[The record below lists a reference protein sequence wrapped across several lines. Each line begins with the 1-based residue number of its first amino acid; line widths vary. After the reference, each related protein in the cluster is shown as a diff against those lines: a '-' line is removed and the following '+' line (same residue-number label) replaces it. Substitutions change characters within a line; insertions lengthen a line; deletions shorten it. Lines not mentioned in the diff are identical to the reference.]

1 MGKLKLIQYILIL
14 YIWNDIIMMQGGKW
28 NAIKTRRYGKLILAD
43 GWIFKN
49 QEGSHKNYV
58 HPIKQGNPEAIAKE
72 LDPEA
77 PMCKAF
83 VNMVP
88 VDVALYAK
96 EHFKKPVQKTL
107 TIPV

>member
-1 MGKLKLIQYILIL
+1 
-14 YIWNDIIMMQGGKW
+14 
-28 NAIKTRRYGKLILAD
+28 
-43 GWIFKN
+43 
-49 QEGSHKNYV
+49 
-58 HPIKQGNPEAIAKE
+58 
-72 LDPEA
+72 
-77 PMCKAF
+77 MCKAF